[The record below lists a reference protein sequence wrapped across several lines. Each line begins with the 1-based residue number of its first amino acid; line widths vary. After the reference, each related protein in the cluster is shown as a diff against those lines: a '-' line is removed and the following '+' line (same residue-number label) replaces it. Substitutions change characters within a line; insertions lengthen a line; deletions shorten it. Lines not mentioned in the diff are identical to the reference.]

1 MAKVFSTQL
10 DEKVLR
16 LLDSF
21 CRRYHMKKSSVL
33 EAIIAEGIRRRTAAF
48 ELAESIERGLEQ
60 EKEGRLYSAD
70 EVEDSLFGKKR
81 KTG

>member
-1 MAKVFSTQL
+1 MTRVFSTQL

-16 LLDSF
+16 LLNGF

-33 EAIIAEGIRRRTAAF
+33 EDLIAEGIRRKTAAF

-60 EKEGRLYSAD
+60 EKEGTLYPAD
-70 EVEDSLFGKKR
+70 EVENLLFGKKR
-81 KTG
+81 KTH

>member
-1 MAKVFSTQL
+1 MSKVFSTQL

-16 LLDSF
+16 LLDGF

-33 EAIIAEGIRRRTAAF
+33 EEIIAEGIRRRTAAF
-48 ELAESIERGLEQ
+48 ELAASIERGLEQ
-60 EKEGRLYSAD
+60 EKEGSLYSAD
-70 EVEDSLFGKKR
+70 EVEDSVFGKKR